1 MKKVNAKSTFGNFK
15 WVASAEVSDAQLD
28 ILADLGFLWVM
39 QRTPSSNA
47 EKTLAGYE
55 KRPKDY
61 KRSMIPFS
69 DDNAAKLRSLLS
81 EKVEIADGV
90 AIAPMIQSVLFHEI
104 GAGVEPKY
112 KDEKEIVQRHIDA
125 KDIVTWAVDAVG
137 FTGAG
142 DLDTE
147 NVQLLEAV
155 KAYKKARLAGI

>member
-1 MKKVNAKSTFGNFK
+1 
-15 WVASAEVSDAQLD
+15 
-28 ILADLGFLWVM
+28 
-39 QRTPSSNA
+39 
-47 EKTLAGYE
+47 
-55 KRPKDY
+55 
-61 KRSMIPFS
+61 
-69 DDNAAKLRSLLS
+69 LLS

-90 AIAPMIQSVLFHEI
+90 EIAPMIQSVLFHEI

-125 KDIVTWAVDAVG
+125 KDIVTWAVDTVG